1 MTTARGHKDI
11 GVFLPVA
18 NGGWIISKE
27 TPKLDGCYQQ
37 NLAAA
42 IVAEEEGLDF
52 VMSMGKWR
60 GFGGETDHWG
70 TSMESVTM
78 MAGIAQATKRVK
90 VWATM
95 HTILHNP
102 VVAAKM
108 ITTLDHI
115 SGGRAGLNIVAGAYR
130 GEFEQMGAWD
140 ADIGHDGRYD
150 LSEEWL
156 TIIKQLWSQE
166 RVNFDGKF
174 FQIKDCVSEPKPL
187 SRPRPDVICA
197 GMSPRGFEF
206 SVREADACFIGGR
219 SKDEIRDASRRA
231 REVAERL
238 GKTIKTYCMLNVI
251 PADTDAEAEKIVK
264 RYNEGI
270 DEAAVI
276 GMMDS
281 WGLKRDADTSMAAR
295 RMGAF
300 MNQIAAGTP
309 DTCREKM
316 EEFIEYCDLD
326 GLMLTF
332 ADYVEGLHVVG
343 QEILPKLRASFA

>member
-1 MTTARGHKDI
+1 MSGYKDI

-18 NGGWIISKE
+18 KGGWIISKN
-27 TPKLDGCYQQ
+27 TPRLDGCWKQ
-37 NLAAA
+37 NLDAAL
-42 IVAEEEGLDF
+42 VAEEEGLDF

-90 VWATM
+90 IWATM

-102 VVAAKM
+102 VVVAKM

-115 SGGRAGLNIVAGAYR
+115 SNGRAGLNIVAGAYR

-140 ADIGHDGRYD
+140 ESVGHDGRYD

-156 TIIKQLWSQE
+156 AVIKRLWSE
-166 RVNFDGKF
+166 SRVDFHGKYF
-174 FQIKDCVSEPKPL
+174 NITDCVSEPKPL
-187 SRPRPDVICA
+187 SRPRPDIICA
-197 GMSPRGFEF
+197 GMSARGFEF

-231 REVAERL
+231 REVADRL
-238 GKTIKTYCMLNVI
+238 GKTIKTYCMMNVVA
-251 PADTDAEAEKIVK
+251 ADTDAEAEKIVK
-264 RYNEGI
+264 HYNDGI
-270 DEAAVI
+270 DEGAVV

-281 WGLKRDADTSMAAR
+281 WGIPRDKDTSMAAR
-295 RMGAF
+295 RIGAF
-300 MNQIAAGTP
+300 MNQVAAGTP

-316 EEFIEYCDLD
+316 EQFIDYCDLD

-332 ADYVEGLHVVG
+332 ADYIQGLRMVG
-343 QEILPKLRASFA
+343 KDILPKLRKTFA

>member
-1 MTTARGHKDI
+1 MSLAKRYKDI

-18 NGGWIISKE
+18 NGGWIISKN
-27 TPKLDGCYQQ
+27 TPKLDGRWQQ
-37 NLAAA
+37 NLDAAL
-42 IVAEEEGLDF
+42 VAEEEGLDF

-115 SGGRAGLNIVAGAYR
+115 SNGRAGLNIVAGAYR

-140 ADIGHDGRYD
+140 ETIGHDGRYD

-156 TIIKQLWSQE
+156 TIIKRLWTDQ
-166 RVNFDGKF
+166 RVDFHGKYF
-174 FQIKDCVSEPKPL
+174 NIADCVSEPKPI
-187 SRPRPDVICA
+187 SKPRPDIICA
-197 GMSPRGFEF
+197 GMSARGFEF

-231 REVAERL
+231 REVADRL
-238 GKTIKTYCMLNVI
+238 GKTIKTYCMMNIVA
-251 PADTDAEAEKIVK
+251 ADSDAEGERIVK
-264 RYNEGI
+264 RYNDGI
-270 DEAAVI
+270 DEAAVV

-281 WGLKRDADTSMAAR
+281 WGIPRDKDTSMAAR
-295 RMGAF
+295 RIGAF
-300 MNQIAAGTP
+300 MNQVAAGTP
-309 DTCREKM
+309 ETCREKM
-316 EEFIEYCDLD
+316 EQFIDDCDLD

-332 ADYVEGLHVVG
+332 ADYIEGLRVVG
-343 QEILPKLRASFA
+343 KEILPKLRAAYA

>member
-1 MTTARGHKDI
+1 MSGTRGYKDI

-18 NGGWIISKE
+18 SGGWIISKN
-27 TPKLDGCYQQ
+27 TPKLDGCWKQ
-37 NLAAA
+37 NLDAAL
-42 IVAEEEGLDF
+42 VAEEEGLDF

-78 MAGIAQATKRVK
+78 MAGIAQATNRVK
-90 VWATM
+90 IWATM

-102 VVAAKM
+102 VVVAKM

-115 SGGRAGLNIVAGAYR
+115 SNGRAGLNIVAGAYR

-140 ADIGHDGRYD
+140 ESVGHDGRYD

-156 TIIKQLWSQE
+156 AVIKGLWSQD
-166 RVNFDGKF
+166 RVNFEGKYF
-174 FQIKDCVSEPKPL
+174 HIKDCVSDPKPI
-187 SRPRPDVICA
+187 SRPRPDIICA
-197 GMSPRGFEF
+197 GMSARGFEF

-219 SKDEIRDASRRA
+219 SKDEIKDASRRA
-231 REVAERL
+231 REVAERM
-238 GKTIKTYCMLNVI
+238 GKTIKTYCMMNVVA
-251 PADTDAEAEKIVK
+251 ADSDAEAEKIVQ
-264 RYNEGI
+264 RYNDGI
-270 DEAAVI
+270 DEGAVI

-281 WGLKRDADTSMAAR
+281 WGLKRDANTSMAAR

-300 MNQIAAGTP
+300 MNQIAAGNP

-316 EEFIEYCDLD
+316 EEFIDYCDLD

-332 ADYVEGLHVVG
+332 ADYIQGLRVVG
-343 QEILPKLRASFA
+343 KEILPKLRASFA